1 MNAAD
6 EISLSTQQQLQN
18 QINESSLG
26 YTRGSPADK
35 IGEKK
40 SAMASSSASTG
51 KQYLLLS
58 KMIWANQRKS
68 SFPYGLKNYCL
79 HFTVPRYGYRDSPRI
94 TKKFEFTYPGT
105 TSLFA
110 PGSPGNHAG
119 GNPSSSHATTSGQ
132 QFYNRLASGTLGLTG
147 GEERKTSGSGG
158 YHSLVTVP
166 SSGVLG
172 GSTSLSTTLPQSH
185 TR

>member
-1 MNAAD
+1 M
-6 EISLSTQQQLQN
+6 
-18 QINESSLG
+18 
-26 YTRGSPADK
+26 
-35 IGEKK
+35 
-40 SAMASSSASTG
+40 
-51 KQYLLLS
+51 
-58 KMIWANQRKS
+58 
-68 SFPYGLKNYCL
+68 
-79 HFTVPRYGYRDSPRI
+79 PRYGYRDSPRI

-110 PGSPGNHAG
+110 PGSPGNHVG
-119 GNPSSSHATTSGQ
+119 GPPSSSHATTSGQ

-147 GEERKTSGSGG
+147 GGEERKTSGGGG
-158 YHSLVTVP
+158 YHSLDTVP